1 MPTVTCPLPS
11 PEQVNVDVVEWW
23 CHTILSETPGP
34 AFERRCHQLHF
45 FTVGLTIPSFGRLHN
60 RLKLVSVAHGICGRS
75 VSGDDDSCLALMST
89 DWESLLHEL
98 QDLRANMLRIDHN
111 DVRGDKN
118 ARLDE
123 DLEELPIFSESYDEV
138 VSLFKLQITI
148 CQFREELEQ
157 LMLNPGSNV
166 FNRQL
171 EQILADYKAG
181 IPEDLKALDL
191 LTFVQNDLLKAGP
204 KKSNAERNATL
215 LEKLLTDLNSAMTT
229 KPDAEYSYQS
239 VQLKT
244 LELLKDWNG
253 SNLKIPELVLL
264 GYGGL
269 PPLQHTDANDK
280 HTVSSWG
287 MDEGEREERRKIER
301 DEALDTVDEDNLSNA
316 AHAIDDSDDTEGFYT
331 ASSGVDTQQI
341 TAIIAFPDSDTDND
355 AEDVPKEQ
363 QHEVISKRQPDKV
376 PATCDDFSDVEP
388 SRERTM
394 REDHSEPVKFPV
406 MQVDDSDTEWE
417 EEVEV
422 VKPPEASR
430 QAPTE
435 SAQSTLKKV
444 PAAAPEWRK
453 VTIVTAPVTVGVTA
467 LPGSMVMD
475 EEYVV
480 LPSNSTTD
488 GGGKK
493 TSKTQH
499 PKEMV
504 SKEDDDD
511 EEVVVVQNPHQ
522 VNTAGSQ
529 EVEDEEDDRERAS
542 KKRRRTKSTKQADT
556 KQLKPFTYYSDD
568 DGPLGKYGSP
578 MSRKRLKTPPRK
590 KITVSLESQK
600 EAIRLGYD
608 RYGELW
614 STVSA
619 NSECLQ
625 VLKVYEIKAMFA
637 QMLDSGEIINHDDDG
652 DESDDGRED

>member
-1 MPTVTCPLPS
+1 V
-11 PEQVNVDVVEWW
+11 
-23 CHTILSETPGP
+23 SE
-34 AFERRCHQLHF
+34 
-45 FTVGLTIPSFGRLHN
+45 
-60 RLKLVSVAHGICGRS
+60 
-75 VSGDDDSCLALMST
+75 
-89 DWESLLHEL
+89 
-98 QDLRANMLRIDHN
+98 
-111 DVRGDKN
+111 
-118 ARLDE
+118 
-123 DLEELPIFSESYDEV
+123 
-138 VSLFKLQITI
+138 
-148 CQFREELEQ
+148 
-157 LMLNPGSNV
+157 
-166 FNRQL
+166 
-171 EQILADYKAG
+171 
-181 IPEDLKALDL
+181 
-191 LTFVQNDLLKAGP
+191 
-204 KKSNAERNATL
+204 
-215 LEKLLTDLNSAMTT
+215 
-229 KPDAEYSYQS
+229 
-239 VQLKT
+239 
-244 LELLKDWNG
+244 
-253 SNLKIPELVLL
+253 
-264 GYGGL
+264 
-269 PPLQHTDANDK
+269 
-280 HTVSSWG
+280 
-287 MDEGEREERRKIER
+287 
-301 DEALDTVDEDNLSNA
+301 
-316 AHAIDDSDDTEGFYT
+316 
-331 ASSGVDTQQI
+331 
-341 TAIIAFPDSDTDND
+341 
-355 AEDVPKEQ
+355 EQ

-376 PATCDDFSDVEP
+376 PATYDDFSDVEP

-394 REDHSEPVKFPV
+394 REDHSEPVKFHV
-406 MQVDDSDTEWE
+406 MQVDDSDTEWD

-422 VKPPEASR
+422 VIPPKASR
-430 QAPTE
+430 QAPATDPAKAPAE

-453 VTIVTAPVTVGVTA
+453 VIIVTAPVTVGVTA

-475 EEYVV
+475 EEYLV

-511 EEVVVVQNPHQ
+511 EQVVVVQNPHQ

-529 EVEDEEDDRERAS
+529 EVKDEEDDRERAS